1 MVNLR
6 SGVASGATRAAL
18 TQHFSLENNAVDIS
32 AKEGSQE
39 TVATMVGMALGMVLA
54 HVTRGNPLAVWMAFL
69 SLTVFHMYEGLN
81 RRDRQHKDELG
92 SWFSNEGDEREVVVV
107 EMHNM
112 FVSVGCAEQFIIQA
126 HWGRSK
132 HGGCYQAFL

>member
-1 MVNLR
+1 MPQGFSGPPEVHRLLFSSGFVDFDR
-6 SGVASGATRAAL
+6 FIDPISPAGVASGATRAAL

-69 SLTVFHMYEGLN
+69 SLTVFHMYGEHIFYL
-81 RRDRQHKDELG
+81 
-92 SWFSNEGDEREVVVV
+92 
-107 EMHNM
+107 
-112 FVSVGCAEQFIIQA
+112 A
-126 HWGRSK
+126 
-132 HGGCYQAFL
+132 